1 MIPVPKTPEDI
12 LTIAKQRQ
20 RWSPRQRVIALR
32 AALKRINILRARGD
46 IDPLEAGQLRGV
58 VAPAL
63 AQSKQRLKQLTGES
77 EPRAH
82 APRPAGSNVSV
93 AARKLATEL
102 GIDLAAVTGTGMAGR
117 ILKRDVEAHGS

>member
-12 LTIAKQRQ
+12 LMVARQRQ

-32 AALKRINILRARGD
+32 TALKRVNILRARGD
-46 IDPLEAGQLRGV
+46 ISPAKAGELRGV

-63 AQSKQRLKQLTGES
+63 AQSKQRLKKLTGED
-77 EPRAH
+77 EPRAN

-93 AARKLATEL
+93 AARKLADEL
-102 GIDLAAVTGTGMAGR
+102 GIDLATVTGTGMAGR